1 MSEVKQKNASKKI
14 LQIALLAIGLIFLVG
29 GGLFLYKKE
38 NPTGKIEVTASA
50 EALMADGYVPL
61 SEAMKAG
68 KYKGTI
74 KDEAKAVFTKK
85 DAGLTISIEFL
96 FDENVCIKNEY
107 QFDLTNAMVWSEGM
121 CFIKQDK
128 LKEIINIE
136 VVYEDEALVIKPL
149 EYDVHEWT
157 TAFAPLVA
165 HAGGGYRHGGKE
177 TTYTNSLDAIIQ
189 NYDLGHRVFE
199 IDFRLTSDKELAA
212 IHSWKDENGENIK
225 MTAAQW
231 KEHGEVKGVQCQTI
245 LLGDVLDQMVI
256 NKDMFLVTDTKTAKV
271 GKNMKR
277 EFESIKSEAMKR
289 DPELLQRI
297 IPQIYNI
304 DMYTVVTEI
313 YPFQSIIFTLYK
325 AEESDEEILDFMAA
339 HDDIKVITTRGNEKG
354 RLDLVGPL
362 GERDKLVYAH
372 TLNKRK
378 EIEAMHK
385 LGVYGIYTDFI
396 LPSDWETYMGI
407 AN

>member
-1 MSEVKQKNASKKI
+1 
-14 LQIALLAIGLIFLVG
+14 
-29 GGLFLYKKE
+29 
-38 NPTGKIEVTASA
+38 
-50 EALMADGYVPL
+50 
-61 SEAMKAG
+61 
-68 KYKGTI
+68 
-74 KDEAKAVFTKK
+74 
-85 DAGLTISIEFL
+85 
-96 FDENVCIKNEY
+96 
-107 QFDLTNAMVWSEGM
+107 
-121 CFIKQDK
+121 
-128 LKEIINIE
+128 
-136 VVYEDEALVIKPL
+136 
-149 EYDVHEWT
+149 
-157 TAFAPLVA
+157 
-165 HAGGGYRHGGKE
+165 
-177 TTYTNSLDAIIQ
+177 
-189 NYDLGHRVFE
+189 
-199 IDFRLTSDKELAA
+199 
-212 IHSWKDENGENIK
+212 